1 MVFNALRSPSYVPL
15 LRLESSNDG
24 RWSFLLFRFLLF
36 RVLAMEEVMEEVMDG
51 VIDAMA
57 GLPTGTMALCCSLV
71 LPILGVYNELELI
84 PNV

>member
-1 MVFNALRSPSYVPL
+1 
-15 LRLESSNDG
+15 
-24 RWSFLLFRFLLF
+24 
-36 RVLAMEEVMEEVMDG
+36 MEEVMDGVMEAVMEAVMDGVMEEVMDG